1 MSAMENELDNQMY
14 YGATRLVFETAKLL
28 RNHMTPA
35 EKLLWERL
43 SHKQVAVVRFRR
55 QHPVDIFIADFS
67 CHEARL
73 VIELDG
79 EIHDQRKE
87 YDESRT
93 ADREKHLIK
102 VIRFTN
108 SDVEINIEQ
117 VIKIIENEVKSRRSS
132 PPWGI

>member
-1 MSAMENELDNQMY
+1 MENELDKQMY
-14 YGATRLVFETAKLL
+14 YGATRSVFETAKLL

-43 SHKQVAVVRFRR
+43 SHKQVAGVRFRR
-55 QHPVDIFIADFS
+55 QHPIDIFIADFY

-73 VIELDG
+73 AIELDG

-87 YDESRT
+87 YDEGRT
-93 ADREKHLIK
+93 ADLEKHLIK

-108 SDVEINIEQ
+108 SDVEMNIER
-117 VIKIIENEVKSRRSS
+117 VIKIIENEVKDRKLST
-132 PPWGI
+132 PG